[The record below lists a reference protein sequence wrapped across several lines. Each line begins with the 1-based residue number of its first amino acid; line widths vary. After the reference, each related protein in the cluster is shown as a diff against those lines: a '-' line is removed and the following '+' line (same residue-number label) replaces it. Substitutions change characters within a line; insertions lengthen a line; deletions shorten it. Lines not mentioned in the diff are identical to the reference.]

1 MPGEIVTHLIK
12 LVKNRTDMTFIKL
25 PMEGKPLYP
34 SLKSDHVTAID
45 TYKVS
50 IFNEEYG
57 DSACI
62 IRIIEISMLNKLRH
76 KGEKLRSLTG
86 LTIPDTEAT
95 ADEINLLMS
104 RFEVLCHREEE
115 ELSFRQKDVSSAEY
129 ALKNAGVNV
138 NARTVSEVKNKNAVK
153 GARDAYERQYH
164 SAFLRQKEQQ
174 TRVSIFRGFGG
185 LLLEEAEHIGKN
197 VSKKYFKSFT
207 SSLTSP
213 AEFINVLHDAAL
225 VRDVRF
231 ILDALC
237 ALDNAVEHILKCCA
251 YPNDRY
257 ELERGGIGR
266 TMAYREYYRAENAI
280 LRSVISDR
288 EYAEHAVKYNQLS
301 QYKKKI
307 FRK

>member
-1 MPGEIVTHLIK
+1 MIIMPGEIVTHLIK

-197 VSKKYFKSFT
+197 VSKKYFNSFT

-237 ALDNAVEHILKCCA
+237 A
-251 YPNDRY
+251 
-257 ELERGGIGR
+257 
-266 TMAYREYYRAENAI
+266 
-280 LRSVISDR
+280 
-288 EYAEHAVKYNQLS
+288 
-301 QYKKKI
+301 
-307 FRK
+307 

>member
-185 LLLEEAEHIGKN
+185 LLLEEAEHIGKKAI
-197 VSKKYFKSFT
+197 KKYFNSFT

-237 ALDNAVEHILKCCA
+237 ALDNAVEHILKSCA

-257 ELERGGIGR
+257 ELERGGISR

-280 LRSVISDR
+280 LRSVVSDR

-301 QYKKKI
+301 EYKKKI

>member
-104 RFEVLCHREEE
+104 
-115 ELSFRQKDVSSAEY
+115 Q
-129 ALKNAGVNV
+129 
-138 NARTVSEVKNKNAVK
+138 
-153 GARDAYERQYH
+153 
-164 SAFLRQKEQQ
+164 
-174 TRVSIFRGFGG
+174 
-185 LLLEEAEHIGKN
+185 
-197 VSKKYFKSFT
+197 
-207 SSLTSP
+207 
-213 AEFINVLHDAAL
+213 
-225 VRDVRF
+225 
-231 ILDALC
+231 
-237 ALDNAVEHILKCCA
+237 
-251 YPNDRY
+251 
-257 ELERGGIGR
+257 IGR
-266 TMAYREYYRAENAI
+266 AH
-280 LRSVISDR
+280 V
-288 EYAEHAVKYNQLS
+288 
-301 QYKKKI
+301 
-307 FRK
+307 